1 MGSHLVLIRFLFL
14 AVVQIDWHQQDGAFA
29 IGYHDGTL
37 KFGYIQQTAKILT
50 TKAHDDVIASLKWD
64 TRGIFLATISVDKTC
79 KIWQEKENK
88 LHLIYTLLQ
97 PHEPTSIEWSP
108 LIGQSPTPLL
118 LAIGTARGGVC
129 VWTLPE
135 CATEKVSPHLVMH
148 SQGHSHNPVTSLSIH
163 GSGLFLASGCLKGL
177 SGVVNVWSLHDGS
190 LVHTVTGNG
199 GVDVSGLVWTER
211 YSLAMAFSRSNCINV
226 LEYGLNEYEKNKS
239 FVTARSALIKKGLTG
254 LNGAP
259 LFRALILALPKLLSE
274 QYNHEMLSV
283 QTGLQLMHSSYLKSL
298 AALAL
303 LLELDKV
310 ICYPVKPFNNKAD
323 SKITPDFQWLH
334 TYSMAVKMSDGLI
347 KRTDVSLTAV
357 DMDESG
363 SEMKLPAVQNSLW
376 SIEQDEEIIQWV
388 KQKPQDW
395 QIGGK
400 CKTYMWGSDR
410 HGQLAELGYSVSTPT
425 VVESFS
431 VAKKIVCGQNCTF
444 VIQADGSVLACGE
457 GSYGRLGQGNS
468 EDLHSLNVISS
479 LQGFVIT
486 DLATSVGSD
495 GHSLALA
502 ESGEV
507 FSWGDGDY
515 GKLGHGNNDRQ
526 RRPRQIEAL
535 QREEVVQVAC
545 GYKHSAVVTSDGKL
559 FTFGNG
565 EYGRLGLG
573 STANVKV
580 PERVSALEHYKIGQV
595 SCGLNH
601 TACVTSDGLTAFTFG
616 EGDYGKLG
624 LGNTSTKYVP
634 EKVET
639 MCNIGIKKV
648 CCGTFM
654 TVFLTKDGKV
664 FVCGIDKVPWL
675 TNLGERTDYK
685 PQQLTTLSE
694 YYIDDCAVGTE
705 HALFLSACGKVFA
718 WGMNSEGQLGLPHTS
733 LIRKP
738 EIITELTNKGIK
750 QISTGRTHS
759 AAWTASPLPQR
770 IPGVTRSLSFGLPS
784 EIPSQYGHLQGLRL
798 EEIRARLKF
807 LYSFSDKLYS
817 CWNLMPLCTQQCGLQ
832 TPPLEG
838 LVSPKLRCLLAP
850 RVYTLPLVRCIG
862 KTMVQGRNYG
872 PQVTI
877 RRIGEKGIT

>member
-1 MGSHLVLIRFLFL
+1 ME
-14 AVVQIDWHQQDGAFA
+14 IDWHQQDRAFA
-29 IGYHDGTL
+29 IAYRDGSVKL
-37 KFGYIQQTAKILT
+37 GFVQQNTKVLT
-50 TKAHDDVIASLKWD
+50 TKAHDNVITSLKWD
-64 TRGIFLATISVDKTC
+64 TRGIFLATISIDKSC
-79 KIWQEKENK
+79 KIWQENEDK
-88 LHLIYTLLQ
+88 LHLLYTLLQ
-97 PHEPTSIEWSP
+97 PHEPTSVEWSP
-108 LIGQSPTPLL
+108 LIGESTTPLL
-118 LAIGTARGGVC
+118 LAIGTARGSVC
-129 VWTLPE
+129 VWRLPE
-135 CATEKVSPHLVMH
+135 SDTEKVSPHLMMH
-148 SQGHSHNPVTSLSIH
+148 SQGHSYNPVTSLSIH
-163 GSGLFLASGCLKGL
+163 SSGLLLASGCLKGL
-177 SGVVNVWSLHDGS
+177 SGVVNIWSLHDGS
-190 LVHTVTGNG
+190 LVHTVTGSG
-199 GVDVSGLVWTER
+199 GVDLNGLAWVEQS
-211 YSLAMAFSRSNCINV
+211 SLAMAFSRSNAISI
-226 LEYGLNEYEKNKS
+226 LEYVLNDYEKNKA
-239 FVTARSALIKKGLTG
+239 FITARSALIKKGLRG
-254 LNGAP
+254 LNSAP
-259 LFRALILALPKLLSE
+259 LFRSLILALPKLLIE
-274 QYNHEMLSV
+274 QYNHEALSV

-298 AALAL
+298 TALAL

-310 ICYPVKPFNNKAD
+310 ICYPIRAFNNKVE
-323 SKITPDFQWLH
+323 SEIISDFQWLH

-347 KRTDVSLTAV
+347 KRTDVTVNAV
-357 DMDESG
+357 EMDESNLDV
-363 SEMKLPAVQNSLW
+363 KLAAVQNSLW
-376 SIEQDEEIIQWV
+376 SIKQDEQIIHWV
-388 KQKPQDW
+388 RHRPQDW

-410 HGQLAELGYSVSTPT
+410 HGQLAELGYSISTPAW
-425 VVESFS
+425 VESFS

-444 VIQADGSVLACGE
+444 VIQADGTVLACGE

-468 EDLHSLNVISS
+468 EDLHTLNVIST

-535 QREEVVQVAC
+535 QREEVIQVAC

-573 STANVKV
+573 STTNVKI
-580 PERVSALEHYKIGQV
+580 PERVITLEDCKIGQV

-601 TACVTSDGLTAFTFG
+601 TACVTSDGLMVFTFG

-624 LGNTSTKYVP
+624 LGSTSTKYIP
-634 EKVET
+634 QKVES

-648 CCGTFM
+648 SCGTFM

-664 FVCGIDKVPWL
+664 FVCGIDRVPWL

-685 PQQLTTLSE
+685 PHQLTSLSE
-694 YYIDDCAVGTE
+694 FFIEECAVGTE

-738 EIITELTNKGIK
+738 EIIAELTNKGIK

-770 IPGVTRSLSFGLPS
+770 IPGLTRSLTFGLPL
-784 EIPSQYGHLQGLRL
+784 EIPTQYGYLQGMKL
-798 EEIRARLKF
+798 EDIQARLKF

-817 CWNLMPLCTQQCGLQ
+817 CWNLMPLCTQQIDLQ
-832 TPPLEG
+832 TPPLQG

-872 PQVTI
+872 PQVTV
-877 RRIGEKGIT
+877 RRIGEKGNLQFYL